1 MVCEGEQNVSGVFWA
16 VVAVGCYS
24 WGRNPAAWWHQ
35 VPFSASG
42 DTVLCN
48 FCHIL
53 CKFLLQTSCLL
64 QPFTT
69 VNGGRGTVTE
79 DMMWGAAVWYRPNM
93 CTIACNP
100 DSYVQAKQRL
110 SCDLSVNFLRW
121 WATGWEDMAS
131 CCTTGRLEWRS
142 GRISLWRWWPSTRTG
157 YPECYPEMEYP
168 SLEMFKRCVDVAL
181 TDMVKC
187 ETQ

>member
-1 MVCEGEQNVSGVFWA
+1 MSLGSSELWWLLVVTAGGEIQQPDGIR
-16 VVAVGCYS
+16 C
-24 WGRNPAAWWHQ
+24 
-35 VPFSASG
+35 
-42 DTVLCN
+42 L
-48 FCHIL
+48 
-53 CKFLLQTSCLL
+53 FLLLETQYCVISAISCANSSCKHPACSSPSPQWMVAGERWQRTWCGELQSGTGQT
-64 QPFTT
+64 
-69 VNGGRGTVTE
+69 
-79 DMMWGAAVWYRPNM
+79 

-131 CCTTGRLEWRS
+131 CCTAGRLEWRS

-157 YPECYPEMEYP
+157 YPERYPEMECP